1 MTKFSHLIIIIIF
14 APIYL
19 FSETITIYATQSAQY
34 SADDC
39 CTLNILTN
47 QNSNSLHSQ
56 DCQDMGA
63 YYGCGM
69 SKQVPFWVFDLST
82 VENNIDIQSIQF
94 KGNLPSE
101 SWSDVYLSISTEVG
115 QISTTIA
122 SDLWNGG
129 DWASGSGQYSSIN
142 WPMGDF
148 SQDLPLEV
156 ISQGIISGQLNI
168 LTYTSSPWSIFSIA
182 NSGDNA
188 PRIVI
193 DYDAINLSMDKDIL
207 PLQYALHQNYP
218 NPFNPTTTLQYNLPN
233 DEFVNITI
241 YDMLGNVIN
250 NLVHGNQNSG
260 YKSVLWNATN
270 NQGQPVSAGVYLY
283 SIETGDFRQTKK
295 MIFLK

>member
-1 MTKFSHLIIIIIF
+1 
-14 APIYL
+14 
-19 FSETITIYATQSAQY
+19 
-34 SADDC
+34 
-39 CTLNILTN
+39 
-47 QNSNSLHSQ
+47 
-56 DCQDMGA
+56 MGA

-101 SWSDVYLSISTEVG
+101 SWSDVYLSISAEVG

-148 SQDLPLEV
+148 SQDLPLDI

-168 LTYTSSPWSIFSIA
+168 LTYTSSPWSIFSID

-193 DYDAINLSMDKDIL
+193 DYEDSQTNYSLSFDGANDYVYVPSIRSVNGGGVTFAVWIKPTHFDTNDYPIIIN
-207 PLQYALHQNYP
+207 
-218 NPFNPTTTLQYNLPN
+218 
-233 DEFVNITI
+233 
-241 YDMLGNVIN
+241 G
-250 NLVHGNQNSG
+250 
-260 YKSVLWNATN
+260 
-270 NQGQPVSAGVYLY
+270 AGVSFHGAGPAYV
-283 SIETGDFRQTKK
+283 SSNNK
-295 MIFLK
+295 

>member
-168 LTYTSSPWSIFSIA
+168 LTYTSSPWSIF
-182 NSGDNA
+182 
-188 PRIVI
+188 
-193 DYDAINLSMDKDIL
+193 LL
-207 PLQYALHQNYP
+207 PIQV
-218 NPFNPTTTLQYNLPN
+218 TTLQ
-233 DEFVNITI
+233 
-241 YDMLGNVIN
+241 G
-250 NLVHGNQNSG
+250 
-260 YKSVLWNATN
+260 
-270 NQGQPVSAGVYLY
+270 
-283 SIETGDFRQTKK
+283 
-295 MIFLK
+295 